1 MYTAALSCGQSEAL
15 MSIGVRTGTTLLI
28 VATGLALA
36 GVCAHADD
44 VAAAKPATAARG
56 KSLDLRPPDI
66 KTLYTDEQLEA
77 LLEKLEAEHIERIEV
92 EGARVPPPPSATP
105 EVWGGIGAPFWAL
118 FHPTQAWRIFAPMAP
133 DQARKVGTKPPP
145 YTDAGYL
152 DPAGVPPGPFDH

>member
-1 MYTAALSCGQSEAL
+1 
-15 MSIGVRTGTTLLI
+15 MSISVTNRHNPADRRHRSDPGRRCQLMPMSSGRQDRAGRTREILE
-28 VATGLALA
+28 
-36 GVCAHADD
+36 
-44 VAAAKPATAARG
+44 

-66 KTLYTDEQLEA
+66 TRLYTNEQLEA